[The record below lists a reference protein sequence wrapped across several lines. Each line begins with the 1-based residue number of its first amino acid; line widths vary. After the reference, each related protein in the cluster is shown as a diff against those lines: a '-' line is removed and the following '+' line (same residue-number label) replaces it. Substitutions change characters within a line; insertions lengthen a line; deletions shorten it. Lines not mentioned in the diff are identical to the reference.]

1 MNVLNRFMELTSEFD
16 THDAF
21 QELYNEIYRLDPYD
35 FDQALEDFSNL
46 YENYKKSEEG
56 TVIDTSSSE
65 LNDFLAGFEVMV

>member
-1 MNVLNRFMELTSEFD
+1 MDILNRFMELTREFD

-46 YENYKKSEEG
+46 YENYKKSKEG

-65 LNDFLAGFEVMV
+65 LNDFLAGFEVTI

>member
-1 MNVLNRFMELTSEFD
+1 MDILNRFMELTREFD

-65 LNDFLAGFEVMV
+65 LNDFLAGFEVTI